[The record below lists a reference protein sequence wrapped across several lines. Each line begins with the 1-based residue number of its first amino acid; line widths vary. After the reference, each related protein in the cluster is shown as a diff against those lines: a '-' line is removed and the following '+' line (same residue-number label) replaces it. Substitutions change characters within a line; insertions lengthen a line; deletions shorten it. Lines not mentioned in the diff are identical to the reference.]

1 MCSTHPPPFPPPSPP
16 PPHPSYGAIV
26 LGIDCAPDG
35 AGASPPPPPPVG
47 ATGGVKYSPTA
58 FKNLAGDLVANDCNN
73 ANLGTC
79 MASCSANAAC
89 MGFNVKN
96 GCCDLKKWEGAEVPY
111 WPDSTATTGDGY
123 MSQYVTER
131 PVIQPR

>member
-1 MCSTHPPPFPPPSPP
+1 MFFKSPP
-16 PPHPSYGAIV
+16 PPPLSPLPPPPYSYGAIV

-35 AGASPPPPPPVG
+35 AGASPPIG
-47 ATGGVKYSPTA
+47 ATGGVKFSPTA
-58 FKNLAGDLVANDCNN
+58 FKNLAGDLVAYDCNN

-89 MGFNVKN
+89 MGFNVKG
-96 GCCDLKKWEGAEVPY
+96 GCCDLKKWEGSAVPY
-111 WPDSTATTGDGY
+111 WPDSTATEGDGY

-131 PVIQPR
+131 PVAQPR